1 MLLETLVVAMAIINA
16 TIPGQD
22 IPIEVQTR
30 LVGED
35 FAPGA
40 QPAAQATPSNIG
52 IDAGLIATVA
62 GLAGTFI
69 AGYRKNT
76 SRVDAAADTTV
87 NLAQSLKATDKGTAD
102 IANNL
107 ASALSK
113 LSTVNPEIGKALE
126 TCKPVAVANAEEWNK
141 DVKQYYE
148 NKPLSKS
155 EDIGLDKVKTKLKE
169 VNHMT
174 TPTPDDA

>member
-1 MLLETLVVAMAIINA
+1 MILETIVVAMAIINA

-35 FAPGA
+35 FQTTP
-40 QPAAQATPSNIG
+40 PAAQATPSNIG

-113 LSTVNPEIGKALE
+113 LSSVNPEIGKALE

-174 TPTPDDA
+174 SPTPDDT